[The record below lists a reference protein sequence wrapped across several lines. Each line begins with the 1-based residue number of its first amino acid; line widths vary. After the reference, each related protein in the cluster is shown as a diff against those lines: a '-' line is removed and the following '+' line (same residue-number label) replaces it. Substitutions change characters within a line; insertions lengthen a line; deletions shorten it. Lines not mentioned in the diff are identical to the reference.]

1 MWMQIT
7 TYKSLEIYL
16 EPSRAS
22 VMKLFCENSSWLQQL
37 TIFAKSS
44 IIDVLMGSK
53 YASETVEKNLKI
65 DLMLFE
71 SKKFMF

>member
-22 VMKLFCENSSWLQQL
+22 VMKLFRENSSWLL
-37 TIFAKSS
+37 VVNYFH
-44 IIDVLMGSK
+44 
-53 YASETVEKNLKI
+53 
-65 DLMLFE
+65 
-71 SKKFMF
+71 KKFHHRCSNGF